1 MIKITPQLGYASMSC
16 LPTPNFTGNFSDDTR
31 SRKQQAFI
39 QSAKK
44 KIIKKTEILTDV
56 LDFYFLK

>member
-1 MIKITPQLGYASMSC
+1 MIKITPHLGYASMSC
-16 LPTPNFTGNFSDDTR
+16 LPTPNFTGNFFDDTR

-39 QSAKK
+39 QSAKE
-44 KIIKKTEILTDV
+44 IIKKIEILTDV